1 MKIHLV
7 TPGGALVPGGNSVT
21 ALRWAGILEELGHRT
36 SISDHYDGQDCDLL
50 IALHAHRSAPA
61 ALRFKDANPD
71 MPLIVGLAGTD
82 LYHDIHNSPQAM
94 QVISQAS
101 RLVVLQPQA
110 TRELPPEARKK
121 TRVIYQSAKPPIPQ
135 RRAAGFQACVLGHLR
150 AVKDPFLPAKAL
162 RLLPSHSRVSM
173 LQAGRG
179 IAEGMAARARAEQ
192 RANHRYTWLGE
203 VGSQEA
209 LAVLASSHLLIHP
222 SRLEGG
228 ANVISEAIA
237 TGTPILASRIPG
249 SLGILGHD
257 YPGYFASGDVA
268 GLARLILRAEN
279 DPLFYRSLKGA
290 ISRLADRVR
299 PAKEKEAWRNLLAE
313 LLPADDTM
321 DSGLAQAVGQGL
333 GASPKRLP
341 CRFFYDQEGS
351 LIFEEICELP
361 EYYLTRSEE
370 EILKTYSSS
379 IAALCDG
386 VSEIVELGSGSARKT
401 HNLIAAFR
409 AQPGGLRRYIPID
422 ISTSALTQSEAELKN
437 EFAGLEIIPVAA
449 EYTEGLQRTAELSH
463 GARLIAWLGSNV
475 GNFERKAA
483 AEFLT
488 GLGKLMSAADR
499 LLIGVDL
506 RKDRETLE
514 RAYDDASGVTARF
527 NLNILAR
534 INRELGADFD
544 LDGFRHRAI
553 YLEAE
558 GRVEMYIESCRQQT
572 VVVNAL
578 GLRVVFGKGE
588 RIHTED
594 SYKYSEDEIRNLAT
608 GGGMRVVEIWRDRQ
622 ARFATVLMAPGN

>member
-1 MKIHLV
+1 MVADHGLELTERLNEVGLV
-7 TPGGALVPGGNSVT
+7 
-21 ALRWAGILEELGHRT
+21 AGI
-36 SISDHYDGQDCDLL
+36 
-50 IALHAHRSAPA
+50 A
-61 ALRFKDANPD
+61 ACE
-71 MPLIVGLAGTD
+71 V
-82 LYHDIHNSPQAM
+82 
-94 QVISQAS
+94 
-101 RLVVLQPQA
+101 
-110 TRELPPEARKK
+110 E
-121 TRVIYQSAKPPIPQ
+121 
-135 RRAAGFQACVLGHLR
+135 
-150 AVKDPFLPAKAL
+150 
-162 RLLPSHSRVSM
+162 SH
-173 LQAGRG
+173 Q
-179 IAEGMAARARAEQ
+179 
-192 RANHRYTWLGE
+192 
-203 VGSQEA
+203 A
-209 LAVLASSHLLIHP
+209 LALLASSHLLIHP

-237 TGTPILASRIPG
+237 AGIPILASRIPG

-257 YPGYFASGDVA
+257 YPGYFAAGDVA

-290 ISRLADRVR
+290 ISRLSNRVR
-299 PAKEKEAWRNLLAE
+299 PAKEKEAWRNLIAE

-321 DSGLAQAVGQGL
+321 DASLAQAVGQGL
-333 GASPKRLP
+333 GTSPKCLP

-370 EILKTYSSS
+370 EILKTHSSS

-401 HNLIAAFR
+401 RNLIAAFR
-409 AQPGGLRRYIPID
+409 ARPGGLRCYIPID
-422 ISTSALTQSEAELKN
+422 ISVSALTQSEAELKN
-437 EFAGLEIIPVAA
+437 EFEGLQIIPVAA
-449 EYTEGLQRTAELSH
+449 EYADGLQKISELSK
-463 GARLIAWLGSNV
+463 GAKLIAWLGSNV
-475 GNFERKAA
+475 GNFKRKAA

-488 GLGKLMSAADR
+488 GLAKLMSSADR

-544 LDGFRHRAI
+544 LEGFRHRAV
-553 YLEAE
+553 YMETE
-558 GRVEMYIESCRQQT
+558 GRVEMHIESCRDQT
-572 VVVNAL
+572 VTVNDL
-578 GLRVVFGKGE
+578 GLKVVFGKGE

-594 SYKYSEDEIRNLAT
+594 SYKYSEYEIRDLAT
-608 GGGMRVVEIWRDRQ
+608 SGGMRVVDIWRDSQ